1 MESRRIGW
9 NAVSGGVA
17 GRIAVSAGAPGGGAF
32 MPLSG
37 GEIRPVSGGGRPTP
51 LSACWVHAANEATT
65 ARAMSIRMAN
75 ILGSGS
81 EGPA

>member
-1 MESRRIGW
+1 
-9 NAVSGGVA
+9 
-17 GRIAVSAGAPGGGAF
+17 
-32 MPLSG
+32 
-37 GEIRPVSGGGRPTP
+37 
-51 LSACWVHAANEATT
+51 LSACWVHAAKEAAT